1 MSILTQKEVK
11 EVSERYSRR
20 RSRTNEV
27 SLTGSA
33 IITNTTNTRAGHT
46 TNGFGNYRETVIFS
60 NYTEPM
66 IFGNYGETADSVGLR
81 LDRQVITRPTDLKI
95 VFESSSEV
103 KVRLDK
109 NRMTIEVVIIEE
121 CGEDDNNYREILE
134 IDLKKQVIKLKD
146 FRYKFELP
154 SLKPIGKR
162 EKHSPTSLMEV
173 D

>member
-1 MSILTQKEVK
+1 MSIPTQKEVK

-66 IFGNYGETADSVGLR
+66 IFSNYGETTDSVELR
-81 LDRQVITRPTDLKI
+81 LDRQVITQPTDLKI

-109 NRMTIEVVIIEE
+109 NRMTIEVIIIEE
-121 CGEDDNNYREILE
+121 CDEDDNYREILE

-146 FRYKFELP
+146 FRYKLELP